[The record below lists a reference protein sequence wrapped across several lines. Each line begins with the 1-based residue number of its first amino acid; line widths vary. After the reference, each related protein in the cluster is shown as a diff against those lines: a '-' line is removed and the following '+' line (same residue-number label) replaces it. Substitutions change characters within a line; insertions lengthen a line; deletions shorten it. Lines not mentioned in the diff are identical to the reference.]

1 MATDKTDRHPPLHP
15 LSWREDGRVLLLL
28 AGLVLLVFGYTVF
41 FDSLIMDDQ
50 RFVFQN
56 KEIMKG
62 LAGGG
67 LRVLFTHFWMPLTTL
82 THLVDASLFGKN
94 PAGHHAHSVLWHLGA
109 VLLWY
114 LALVRMT
121 GNRGAAALAA
131 ALFAVHPLRAEAV
144 AWIASRKEVVSG
156 FWFAGTVLLYA
167 RYAARPSV
175 GRMALVCLG
184 MALAVLSKQTVLTLP
199 CALLL
204 LDLWPLGRLTLL
216 RPATWVRPVLEKL
229 PLFALCVPA
238 MLLARATQREFGALE
253 WAAEL
258 PLSFRAGNA
267 VVSLARYLGHTVW
280 PVPLMGHYP
289 ELRNTLT
296 PGMVAGAAALLLVVT
311 AAVLFLALRRNPM
324 LYPLT
329 GWAWFLGTLAPVLG
343 LVGFGNA
350 SMADRWAYIPHLGL
364 MAAVA
369 WGWLAL
375 ADRLAPA
382 PEAPPE
388 SRPPKKAPHRKTAKA
403 APQNRLAL
411 RGAVVLVAVT
421 ALLGIRQTSYWWNDQ
436 VLCTRMLAVSDGANA
451 LAHTNLGYL
460 CGRAKDPAGAM
471 EHYRKASEL
480 EPHNPFWAV
489 NYAMALNGAE
499 RAPEA
504 EALLAPFL
512 ATDGDNPH
520 VRMQLGIS
528 LFNQKRFAEALPHM
542 EAAVKRLPKN
552 HLYLTNW
559 GHCLG
564 NLGRTDEA
572 RKAYQA
578 ALAVEPRYKG
588 ARAAL
593 EALGAP

>member
-1 MATDKTDRHPPLHP
+1 MATDAKDRHSPLHP

-28 AGLVLLVFGYTVF
+28 AGLVLLVFGWTVT
-41 FDSLIMDDQ
+41 FDSLIMDDK

-56 KEIMKG
+56 REIMKG
-62 LAGGG
+62 LTGGG
-67 LRVLFTHFWMPLTTL
+67 LRALFTHLWMPLTTL

-121 GNRGAAALAA
+121 GSRLAAGLAA

-144 AWIASRKEVVSG
+144 AWVASRKEVVSG
-156 FWFAGTVLLYA
+156 FWFAATVLLYA

-204 LDLWPLGRLTLL
+204 LDLWPLGRITLL

-229 PLFALCVPA
+229 PLFALCIPA
-238 MLLARATQREFGALE
+238 MLLAQATQREFGALE
-253 WAAEL
+253 WTAEL

-267 VVSLARYLGHTVW
+267 LVSCARYLGHTVW

-296 PGMVAGAAALLLVVT
+296 PGMVAGAAALLLAVT
-311 AAVLFLALRRNPM
+311 AVVLFLALRRNPA

-350 SMADRWAYIPHLGL
+350 SMADRWAYLPHMGL

-369 WGWLAL
+369 WGWTAL
-375 ADRLAPA
+375 AARLEKA
-382 PEAPPE
+382 PETPPE
-388 SRPPKKAPHRKTAKA
+388 PRPPKKAPPRKAAKA

-411 RGAVVLVAVT
+411 RGAAVLVGVT
-421 ALLGIRQTSYWWNDQ
+421 ALLGIWQTSYWRNDLA
-436 VLCTRMLAVSDGANA
+436 LCSRMLAVSDGANA

-460 CGRAKDPAGAM
+460 CGQAKDPAGAM

-489 NYAMALNGAE
+489 NYGMALNGAG

-512 ATDGDNPH
+512 DTDAENPH
-520 VRMQLGIS
+520 VRMQYAVS
-528 LFNQKRFAEALPHM
+528 LFNQERFAEALPHM
-542 EAAVKRLPKN
+542 EAAVLRLPKN
-552 HLYLTNW
+552 HLYLTNC
-559 GHCLG
+559 GHCLSK
-564 NLGRTDEA
+564 LGRAEEA
-572 RKAYQA
+572 RKVYQA
-578 ALAVEPRYKG
+578 ALVLAPG
-588 ARAAL
+588 HAAARQGL
-593 EALGAP
+593 QALGAP

>member
-1 MATDKTDRHPPLHP
+1 MATDAKDRHPPLHP

-28 AGLVLLVFGYTVF
+28 GGLVLLVFGYTVF
-41 FDSLIMDDQ
+41 FDSLIMDD
-50 RFVFQN
+50 RRLVFQN
-56 KEIMKG
+56 REIMKG
-62 LAGGG
+62 LTGGG
-67 LRVLFTHFWMPLTTL
+67 LRALFTHLWMPLTTL

-114 LALVRMT
+114 LVLVRMT
-121 GNRGAAALAA
+121 GNRLAAALAA

-204 LDLWPLGRLTLL
+204 LDLWPLGRITLL
-216 RPATWVRPVLEKL
+216 RPATWVRPVGEKL

-238 MLLARATQREFGALE
+238 VLLAQATQREFGALE
-253 WAAEL
+253 WTAEL

-289 ELRNTLT
+289 ELRGALT
-296 PGMVAGAAALLLVVT
+296 PGMVAGAAALLLAVT
-311 AAVLFLALRRNPM
+311 AAVLFLALRRNPV

-329 GWAWFLGTLAPVLG
+329 GWAWFVGTLAPVLG

-350 SMADRWAYIPHLGL
+350 SMADRWTYIPHLGL

-375 ADRLAPA
+375 ADRLGRPQ
-382 PEAPPE
+382 EEPP
-388 SRPPKKAPHRKTAKA
+388 SPKPPKKGGPRKSAPVPARS
-403 APQNRLAL
+403 RLAL

-460 CGRAKDPAGAM
+460 RGQAKDAAGAM
-471 EHYRKASEL
+471 EHHRKASEL

-489 NYAMALNGAE
+489 NHAMALSNAG
-499 RAPEA
+499 RSTEA

-512 ATDGDNPH
+512 ETDAENPH
-520 VRMQLGIS
+520 VRMQYGIS
-528 LFNQKRFAEALPHM
+528 LFNQERFAEALPHM
-542 EAAVKRLPKN
+542 EAAVQRLPKN
-552 HLYLTNW
+552 YLYLTNC
-559 GHCLG
+559 GHCLSK
-564 NLGRTDEA
+564 LGRTDEA
-572 RKAYQA
+572 RARYQE

-593 EALGAP
+593 EALGSP

>member
-1 MATDKTDRHPPLHP
+1 MATDEKDRHTALHP
-15 LSWREDGRVLLLL
+15 LSWREDGRMALLLG
-28 AGLVLLVFGYTVF
+28 GLVLLVFGYTVF
-41 FDSLIMDDQ
+41 FGSLIMDDK

-56 KEIMKG
+56 RDIMKG
-62 LAGGG
+62 LGGGG
-67 LRVLFTHFWMPLTTL
+67 LRVLFTHLWMPLTTL

-121 GNRGAAALAA
+121 GNRGAAGLAA

-167 RYAARPSV
+167 RYTARPSV

-204 LDLWPLGRLTLL
+204 LDLWPLGRITLL

-229 PLFALCVPA
+229 PLFVLCVPA
-238 MLLARATQREFGALE
+238 VLLGQATQREFGALE
-253 WAAEL
+253 WTAEL

-267 VVSLARYLGHTVW
+267 VVSIARYLGHTVW

-296 PGMVAGAAALLLVVT
+296 PGMVAGAAALLVAVT
-311 AAVLFLALRRNPM
+311 AAVLFLALRRNPA

-329 GWAWFLGTLAPVLG
+329 GWAWFVGTLAPVLG

-350 SMADRWAYIPHLGL
+350 SMADRWTYLPHMGL
-364 MAAVA
+364 LAAVA
-369 WGWLAL
+369 WGWTAL
-375 ADRLAPA
+375 AARLEPAPETPLEPKPPNKAPRRKASESVPPNRLAP
-382 PEAPPE
+382 
-388 SRPPKKAPHRKTAKA
+388 
-403 APQNRLAL
+403 
-411 RGAVVLVAVT
+411 RGAAVLVGVT
-421 ALLGIRQTSYWWNDQ
+421 ALLGVWQTSYWRSDLT
-436 VLCTRMLAVSDGANA
+436 LCSRMLAVSDGGNA

-460 CGRAKDPAGAM
+460 RGEAKDPAGAM
-471 EHYRKASEL
+471 AHYQKASEL

-489 NYAMALNGAE
+489 NYAMSLNNAE

-512 ATDGDNPH
+512 ETDADNPH
-520 VRMQLGIS
+520 VRMQFGIS

-542 EAAVKRLPKN
+542 EAAVKRLPTN
-552 HLYLTNW
+552 YLYLTNW

-564 NLGRTDEA
+564 NLGKTDEA

-578 ALAVEPRYKG
+578 ALAVEPRYK
-588 ARAAL
+588 AAHAGL
-593 EALGAP
+593 EALGAR

>member
-1 MATDKTDRHPPLHP
+1 MATNEKDQHPPLHP

-28 AGLVLLVFGYTVF
+28 GGLVLLVFGWTVT
-41 FDSLIMDDQ
+41 FDSLIMDDK

-56 KEIMKG
+56 REIMQG
-62 LAGGG
+62 LTGGG
-67 LRVLFTHFWMPLTTL
+67 LRALFTHLWMPLTTL

-109 VLLWY
+109 VWLWY

-121 GNRGAAALAA
+121 GSRGAAGLAA

-204 LDLWPLGRLTLL
+204 LDLWPLGRITLL

-229 PLFALCVPA
+229 PLFVLCVPA
-238 MLLARATQREFGALE
+238 VLLGQATQREFGALE
-253 WAAEL
+253 WTAEL

-267 VVSLARYLGHTVW
+267 VVSVARYLGHTVW

-311 AAVLFLALRRNPM
+311 AAVLFLALRRNPA

-350 SMADRWAYIPHLGL
+350 SMADRWTYIPHMGL

-369 WGWLAL
+369 WGWTTLA
-375 ADRLAPA
+375 ARLEPA

-388 SRPPKKAPHRKTAKA
+388 TKPPKKAPHRKAAKA
-403 APQNRLAL
+403 APPNRLAL
-411 RGAVVLVAVT
+411 RGAAVLVGVT
-421 ALLGIRQTSYWWNDQ
+421 SLLGIWQTSYWRNDLA
-436 VLCTRMLAVSDGANA
+436 LCSRMLAVSDGANA

-460 CGRAKDPAGAM
+460 RGQAKDPAGAM

-489 NYAMALNGAE
+489 NHGIALNDAG

-504 EALLAPFL
+504 ETLLAPFL
-512 ATDGDNPH
+512 ETDGDNPH
-520 VRMQLGIS
+520 VRMQYGVS
-528 LFNQKRFAEALPHM
+528 LFNQERFAEALPHM
-542 EAAVKRLPKN
+542 EAAVDRLPEN
-552 HLYLTNW
+552 FVYLTNC

-564 NLGRTDEA
+564 RLGKTEEA
-572 RKAYQA
+572 RRQYQR
-578 ALAVEPRYKG
+578 ALAVEPRYKA
-588 ARAAL
+588 ARLAL
-593 EALGAP
+593 QALGAP

>member
-1 MATDKTDRHPPLHP
+1 MATDEKDRHPPLHP

-28 AGLVLLVFGYTVF
+28 AGLVLLVFGHTVI

-50 RFVFQN
+50 RIVFQN

-62 LAGGG
+62 LTGGG
-67 LRVLFTHFWMPLTTL
+67 LRALFSHMFMPLSTL

-121 GNRGAAALAA
+121 GNRLAAALAA

-175 GRMALVCLG
+175 GRMALVFLG
-184 MALAVLSKQTVLTLP
+184 MAMAVLSKQTVLTLP

-204 LDLWPLGRLTLL
+204 LDLWPLGRLSLL
-216 RPATWVRPVLEKL
+216 HPATWVRPLAEKL
-229 PLFALCVPA
+229 PLFLLCVPA
-238 MLLARATQREFGALE
+238 VLLAQTTQREYGALE
-253 WAAEL
+253 WTADL

-267 VVSLARYLGHTVW
+267 VVSCARYLGHTVW

-296 PGMVAGAAALLLVVT
+296 PGMVAGAAALLLAVT
-311 AAVLFLALRRNPM
+311 AAVLFLALRRNPA

-329 GWAWFLGTLAPVLG
+329 GWAWFVGTLAPVLG

-350 SMADRWAYIPHLGL
+350 SMADRWTYIPHMGL
-364 MAAVA
+364 MAAAA
-369 WGWLAL
+369 WGWTAL
-375 ADRLAPA
+375 AARLEPA
-382 PEAPPE
+382 PETPPE
-388 SRPPKKAPHRKTAKA
+388 PSPPKKARARKAPKA
-403 APQNRLAL
+403 APPNRLAL
-411 RGAVVLVAVT
+411 RGAAVLVGVT
-421 ALLGIRQTSYWWNDQ
+421 ALLGIWQTLYWRND
-436 VLCTRMLAVSDGANA
+436 VALCTRMLAVSDGANA
-451 LAHTNLGYL
+451 MAHTNLGYL
-460 CGRAKDPAGAM
+460 RREAKDPAGAM

-489 NYAMALNGAE
+489 NYAMALNSAE

-504 EALLAPFL
+504 EAFLAPFL
-512 ATDGDNPH
+512 ETDADNPH
-520 VRMQLGIS
+520 VRMQYGIS

-552 HLYLTNW
+552 YLYLTNW

-564 NLGRTDEA
+564 NLGKTEEA
-572 RKAYQA
+572 REAYQT
-578 ALAVEPRYKG
+578 ALAVEPRYKA
-588 ARAAL
+588 ARLAL
-593 EALGAP
+593 QDLGAP